1 MTVAD
6 SVGLVFFVAGWLG
19 YRFIVEDSRFA
30 TRGLNSRMHRMRHL
44 WMQQMLSRDLRMID
58 TAIMGTLQ
66 NGAAFFASS
75 SIIALGGALALLRSG
90 DEALAFLA
98 DLPLGVPVSRAAWET
113 KVVGLVIIFGY
124 TFFKFAWSYRL
135 FNYAAILMGAT
146 PMAID
151 RERPEAVL
159 AARRAANMSIAAA
172 RHFNRGQ
179 RSIFFALAYLGWFIN
194 PYALILATS
203 GVMAVMWRRQF
214 SSEALAALGPDD
226 DPRPEGDLHARDE

>member
-1 MTVAD
+1 LTVAD
-6 SVGLVFFVAGWLG
+6 YVGLAFFIAAWLG
-19 YRFIVEDSRFA
+19 YRFAVEESRFA
-30 TRGLNSRMHRMRHL
+30 GRGLNSRMHRARHA
-44 WMQQMLSRDLRMID
+44 WMHQMLSRDLRMID

-90 DEALAFLA
+90 EEALTLLS
-98 DLPLGVPVSRAAWET
+98 DLPLGVPVSRVAWEA
-113 KVVGLVIIFGY
+113 KVIGLVVIFGY

-135 FNYAAILMGAT
+135 FNYSAILIGAT

-151 RERPEAVL
+151 KDEAPAQA
-159 AARRAANMSIAAA
+159 AARRAALMSIAAA

-179 RSIFFALAYLGWFIN
+179 RAIFFALAYLGWFIN
-194 PYALILATS
+194 PYALIITTG
-203 GVMAVMWRRQF
+203 GVLVVMWRRQF

-226 DPRPEGDLHARDE
+226 DGPPAHPMSEGN